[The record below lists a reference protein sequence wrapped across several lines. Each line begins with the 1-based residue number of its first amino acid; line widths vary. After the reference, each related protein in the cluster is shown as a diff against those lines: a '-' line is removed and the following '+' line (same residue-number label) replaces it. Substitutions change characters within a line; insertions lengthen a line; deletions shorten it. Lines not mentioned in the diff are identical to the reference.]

1 MGRSV
6 QPWLTVRCA
15 PKRRKMP
22 TDDRDPQP
30 RAVGT
35 HARRV
40 AVVGAG
46 VAGLVCARVLHE
58 RGVEVAVFDKG
69 RSPGG
74 RLATR
79 RVDGFAFDLGAQY
92 FTARDP
98 RFRRWVT
105 EWLTEGVVRR
115 WSGRIGSVTEIGAAI
130 VETAPV
136 ERFVAVPD
144 MPELAR
150 RLASELDVRSS
161 RRVDVVE
168 RHGAKLVLRGV
179 VGAPGETLGP
189 RVATDAAPGEALG
202 EFDALVVALP
212 PAQARALVG
221 SVSSTI
227 DVQLASVVLDPCVAL
242 GVGIAEGSPLTALP
256 FDGIFV
262 GRDGDAART
271 IAWISR
277 DSSKPGR
284 PRQEAWVIH
293 AAPEWSR
300 AHLRDADASIAGA
313 LLDALSAIAG
323 HRVASPIVTTLQRW
337 SFARP
342 RDPLAVEGLFDD
354 EARVGVGGDWAA
366 GGRVEGAFLSGL
378 ALANRVGGWQVGQ
391 K

>member
-1 MGRSV
+1 
-6 QPWLTVRCA
+6 
-15 PKRRKMP
+15 MP
-22 TDDRDPQP
+22 TDEPDPQP

-300 AHLRDADASIAGA
+300 AHLRDTDASIEGA
-313 LLDALSAIAG
+313 LLDALAAIVG

-337 SFARP
+337 AFARP
-342 RDPLAVEGLFDD
+342 RDPLAVEALFDD
-354 EARVGVGGDWAA
+354 EVRVGVGGDWAA

-378 ALANRVGGWQVGQ
+378 ALADRVGRWQVGQ